1 MCTDSFAKKKGWR
14 RGGGNRKKSRSQIK
28 RGENSEA
35 APQEEPNVCSKW
47 RMDVI
52 GQPSHR
58 GSTACFHRAL
68 NYASLSFHQPHTGR
82 QIKNA
87 STEVLPSQLSQR
99 WEDKSR
105 ARRFVTRSTTQLKSD
120 AQRCQSNEIILI
132 HATADC

>member
-1 MCTDSFAKKKGWR
+1 MYTDSFAKEGRR
-14 RGGGNRKKSRSQIK
+14 RGGRKIEKKQNTDK
-28 RGENSEA
+28 KGENSEA
-35 APQEEPNVCSKW
+35 APQEEPSVCSKW

-87 STEVLPSQLSQR
+87 SAEVLPSQLSQR